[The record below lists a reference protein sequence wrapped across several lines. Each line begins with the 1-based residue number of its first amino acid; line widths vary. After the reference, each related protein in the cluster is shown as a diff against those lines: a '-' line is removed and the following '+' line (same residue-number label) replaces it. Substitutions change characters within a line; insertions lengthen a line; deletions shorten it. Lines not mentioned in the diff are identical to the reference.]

1 LEAELPVKE
10 IMTPDVVTVDLGSS
24 CVDAAER
31 MLEHGIGGII
41 VTDDGR
47 PVGILTERDLVDKVI
62 LRDLQASSVN
72 VEDVMTSP
80 LITVHSTELVND
92 VMRKMARLRIHRFPV
107 VEEKRLVG
115 IVTDTDLLVVSAQMG
130 EIFAEL
136 IEMSAERFPPVSA
149 REWEETGEEK
159 DLVTHARQIMRDYG
173 YQMLPVVDKN
183 NHLSGVVT
191 DKDMMRVTS
200 TRSNV
205 TVDGFVNEVA
215 FVTPVDD
222 LRSVLYRMAELRLR
236 YLPVVRG
243 VNDAVVIGVIGLSS
257 IFDALKERAPDQR
270 VSDIMATDIKTC
282 QRSDTLNGVWSDL
295 LDFGISGMPV
305 MDGQEVV
312 GVITVH
318 DILKSGHARLDR
330 ESRHTR
336 QVRVEKIMN
345 TPLYTISRDET
356 AKTAIER
363 LLNLGVGRI
372 YVVDG
377 GGLSGVVDLYDLARS
392 MIA

>member
-1 LEAELPVKE
+1 LFLEGLSLEAELPVKE

-149 REWEETGEEK
+149 REWEETGEE
-159 DLVTHARQIMRDYG
+159 T
-173 YQMLPVVDKN
+173 
-183 NHLSGVVT
+183 
-191 DKDMMRVTS
+191 
-200 TRSNV
+200 
-205 TVDGFVNEVA
+205 
-215 FVTPVDD
+215 
-222 LRSVLYRMAELRLR
+222 
-236 YLPVVRG
+236 
-243 VNDAVVIGVIGLSS
+243 
-257 IFDALKERAPDQR
+257 
-270 VSDIMATDIKTC
+270 
-282 QRSDTLNGVWSDL
+282 
-295 LDFGISGMPV
+295 
-305 MDGQEVV
+305 
-312 GVITVH
+312 
-318 DILKSGHARLDR
+318 
-330 ESRHTR
+330 
-336 QVRVEKIMN
+336 
-345 TPLYTISRDET
+345 
-356 AKTAIER
+356 
-363 LLNLGVGRI
+363 
-372 YVVDG
+372 
-377 GGLSGVVDLYDLARS
+377 GGLMVQGICEECGRLSENLAFFNGKYVCELC
-392 MIA
+392 IDTD